1 MKELRDIRNDYKP
14 TIIQGLYEETFGD
27 EVIEERGNAYE
38 MIRAFYDVDI
48 FFQFIYSDNFVFQEI
63 AQDEDV
69 INNISE
75 RVYEVMYAFYKNNP
89 KLLNEDFT
97 LNNNF
102 YNVNLRL
109 LIVDIESNLREEK
122 ESEEK

>member
-14 TIIQGLYEETFGD
+14 TIIQGLYEETFSD

-63 AQDEDV
+63 AQDDDV